1 MKIKGLLLGMFAC
14 AALVACTNDDIVEN
28 NNIEQP
34 EKVKANLTL
43 SISTSTGSGRA
54 ADAETGDDVENGT
67 PSEGSIKD
75 AVIIISPVQGN
86 TATGLVEY
94 ADNIT
99 VTSGVYEPSFQ
110 LNQTGSYNVLV
121 ILNPCADIANKA
133 KETSATAA
141 GVYEYVTNYSITA
154 GSSNDASVDVV
165 TKGAS
170 ARDHFMMANSE
181 AAMVNITSQDPTQ
194 PIIQAIRVERVVS
207 KITFTPNNNDNKY
220 NVKVK
225 VTTIPTVT
233 TDGWLK
239 TTTADKTS
247 YIYITKLNKALLD
260 ADNAEIWVLLNGGN
274 ETGRYQLES
283 TLDNKYKG
291 NVKQNETTTSIEAP
305 VFVATDRTGAFH
317 YEKGTSTTAEE
328 TWTVYL
334 DKYAMVNLSKT
345 VYAVRHKTSDWST
358 ISPFGTLTNSD
369 YLVKDLPKS
378 SDVEI
383 GEIAQSNDAFLTYCL
398 ENSVTKDHQQKGV
411 VTGIVFRGEILDN
424 EGTNVGTIYKYANQ
438 YFRSMDALKSVYP
451 AYKAENLVT
460 YTDGYCY
467 YYAPI
472 EHFKGNENNMQYAI
486 MRNNI
491 YSLKIGTFKE
501 IGSST
506 IIPEDGGTID
516 DESAYLKLTT
526 TIAPWIVRFNTVNF

>member
-1 MKIKGLLLGMFAC
+1 M
-14 AALVACTNDDIVEN
+14 
-28 NNIEQP
+28 
-34 EKVKANLTL
+34 
-43 SISTSTGSGRA
+43 
-54 ADAETGDDVENGT
+54 
-67 PSEGSIKD
+67 
-75 AVIIISPVQGN
+75 
-86 TATGLVEY
+86 
-94 ADNIT
+94 
-99 VTSGVYEPSFQ
+99 
-110 LNQTGSYNVLV
+110 
-121 ILNPCADIANKA
+121 
-133 KETSATAA
+133 
-141 GVYEYVTNYSITA
+141 
-154 GSSNDASVDVV
+154 
-165 TKGAS
+165 
-170 ARDHFMMANSE
+170 
-181 AAMVNITSQDPTQ
+181 
-194 PIIQAIRVERVVS
+194 
-207 KITFTPNNNDNKY
+207 
-220 NVKVK
+220 
-225 VTTIPTVT
+225 
-233 TDGWLK
+233 K

-328 TWTVYL
+328 T
-334 DKYAMVNLSKT
+334 
-345 VYAVRHKTSDWST
+345 
-358 ISPFGTLTNSD
+358 LTNSD
-369 YLVKDLPKS
+369 YLVDPKSVDKNSVTLTDGLWADGDKTATDYFFNTVGELQTSQDIYNNAFLKDLPKS